1 MIIQLL
7 DSGGSLL
14 AGSGLPI
21 PTFWVYVL
29 AFSLAAIV
37 CFVAIPRAL
46 AINAADDTRDG
57 LVALVAVS
65 GVWAALQVGYL
76 AAPTPSLQYGFYVA
90 GLVVGL
96 ATVGPWLYFCS
107 AYTGRSLHSEPIYQ
121 RIAIVGYLLIVAI
134 KLTNP
139 IHGHYFTATPATTP
153 FTHLM
158 IDHGTLHWLA
168 MGLSYALATVGIF
181 MLFELFAQVDYDTR
195 PFVGLV
201 GLTALPVAFDILGS
215 ISPRVIDMSYSA
227 LGVAA
232 FAVGV
237 LFVYTDRFET
247 IQLAGQYDSPVV
259 VLGDDD
265 EIRDYNRRAAE
276 LFPALEDGLGKELA
290 AVAPVLSP
298 CPNNESV
305 IERRVDG
312 ETRYFQSTTSPFSA
326 SRIQL
331 GRLLV
336 LTDVTGQERYRR
348 QLEAQ
353 NERLEQF
360 TGMVSHD
367 LRNPL
372 NVAQG
377 NSEIN
382 GELVDASKT
391 DDGEYGPLSAETME
405 TLGTAA
411 NTLSR
416 TLSRMES
423 LIDDLLVLAREG
435 QEIDEPEPVSL
446 AAVGKNCW
454 AMVEG
459 KAATFIVDD
468 DPTIGADP
476 DRLQQLLENLF
487 RNAVE
492 HGGSDVTIRIG
503 ALDNTAGFYVE
514 DDGPGIPADSRD
526 DVFESGYTTN
536 REGTGF
542 GLDIVSEI
550 VAAHDWEIAL
560 AESATGGARF
570 EIMTDSDESDD
581 NDTPSAD
588 SDAVDTTTDSDHS
601 G

>member
-1 MIIQLL
+1 MIQLL
-7 DSGGSLL
+7 GEAGSLL
-14 AGSGLPI
+14 TGSGLPT
-21 PTFWVYVL
+21 PTFSAYVL

-37 CFVAIPRAL
+37 CFAAIPRAR
-46 AINAADDTRDG
+46 AINAADDTRNG
-57 LVALVAVS
+57 LVALIAIS

-76 AAPTPSLQYGFYVA
+76 AAPTLRLQYGFYVA

-96 ATVGPWLYFCS
+96 STVGPWLYFCS
-107 AYTGRSLHSEPIYQ
+107 AYTGRSLHDNPTYQ
-121 RIAIVGYLLIVAI
+121 RIAIAVYLLIVSI
-134 KLTNP
+134 KVTNP
-139 IHGHYFTATPATTP
+139 IHGLYFTATPTTTP
-153 FTHLM
+153 FIHLM

-168 MGLSYALATVGIF
+168 MGVAYSLATVGIF

-201 GLTALPVAFDILGS
+201 GLTALPVALDILGS

-237 LFVYTDRFET
+237 LFIYTDRFET

-276 LFPALEDGLGKELA
+276 LFPALEDGLGEELA
-290 AVAPVLSP
+290 AVVPTLSQ
-298 CPNNESV
+298 CPNNEAV
-305 IERRVDG
+305 IELEIDG
-312 ETRYFQSTTSPFSA
+312 ERRYFQSTTNPFSA
-326 SRIQL
+326 SRVQL

-336 LTDVTGQERYRR
+336 LTDVTAQERYRR

-377 NSEIN
+377 NSEIIA
-382 GELVDASKT
+382 ELIAAAET
-391 DDGEYGPLSAETME
+391 DDGDYTPLSAETME
-405 TLGTAA
+405 TLGGAA
-411 NTLSR
+411 GTLTR
-416 TLSRMES
+416 TLTRMEL

-446 AAVGKNCW
+446 ATLVERCW
-454 AMVEG
+454 EMVDQQQ
-459 KAATFIVDD
+459 ATLVIDTD
-468 DPTIGADP
+468 HTIEADP
-476 DRLQQLLENLF
+476 DRLQQLFENLF
-487 RNAVE
+487 RNAIE
-492 HGGSDVTIRIG
+492 HGGSDVTIRVG
-503 ALDNTAGFYVE
+503 ALDDNGFFVE
-514 DDGPGIPADSRD
+514 DDGPGIPADKRD

-542 GLDIVSEI
+542 GLNIVSEI
-550 VAAHDWEIAL
+550 VAAHGWTVTVIDGED
-560 AESATGGARF
+560 GGARF
-570 EIMTDSDESDD
+570 EITGV
-581 NDTPSAD
+581 DTAD
-588 SDAVDTTTDSDHS
+588 SERDTTA
-601 G
+601 

>member
-1 MIIQLL
+1 MIQLL
-7 DSGGSLL
+7 GAAGSVLT
-14 AGSGLPI
+14 GSGLPT
-21 PTFWVYVL
+21 PTFWAYVL
-29 AFSLAAIV
+29 AFGLAAVV
-37 CFVAIPRAL
+37 CFAAIPRAR
-46 AINAADDTRDG
+46 AINAADDTRNG

-65 GVWAALQVGYL
+65 GVWAALQLGYL
-76 AAPTPSLQYGFYVA
+76 AAPTPSLQYGFYIA

-96 ATVGPWLYFCS
+96 STVGPWLYFCS
-107 AYTGRSLHSEPIYQ
+107 AYTGRSLHNNPTYQ
-121 RIAIVGYLLIVAI
+121 RIAIAVYLLIVAI
-134 KLTNP
+134 KITNP
-139 IHGHYFTATPATTP
+139 IHGLYFTATPATTP

-168 MGLSYALATVGIF
+168 MGLAYSLATVGIF

-201 GLTALPVAFDILGS
+201 GLTALPVALDILGS
-215 ISPRVIDMSYSA
+215 VSPSVIDMSYSA

-259 VLGDDD
+259 VLGDSD

-276 LFPALEDGLGKELA
+276 LFPALEDGLGEELA
-290 AVAPVLSP
+290 AVVPTLSQ
-298 CPNNESV
+298 CPDTEAV
-305 IERRVDG
+305 IELEIDG
-312 ETRYFQSTTSPFSA
+312 ETRYFQSTTNPFSA
-326 SRIQL
+326 SRVQL

-336 LTDVTGQERYRR
+336 LTDVTAQERYRR
-348 QLEAQ
+348 ELEAQ

-377 NSEIN
+377 NSEIIA
-382 GELVDASKT
+382 ELIAAAET
-391 DDGEYGPLSAETME
+391 DDGEYTSLNAETMG
-405 TLGTAA
+405 TLSNAA
-411 NTLSR
+411 DTLSR
-416 TLSRMES
+416 TLARMEL

-446 AAVGKNCW
+446 AAIVESCW
-454 AMVEG
+454 AMVDQ
-459 KAATFIVDD
+459 KAATLVVDD
-468 DPTIGADP
+468 DPTVEADP

-487 RNAVE
+487 RNAIE
-492 HGGSDVTIRIG
+492 HGGSDVTIRVG
-503 ALDNTAGFYVE
+503 ELDDSGFYVE
-514 DDGPGIPADSRD
+514 DDGPGIPADTRE

-542 GLDIVSEI
+542 GLNIVSEI
-550 VAAHDWEIAL
+550 VAAHGWEIAVTDG
-560 AESATGGARF
+560 EDGGARF
-570 EIMTDSDESDD
+570 EITGV
-581 NDTPSAD
+581 
-588 SDAVDTTTDSDHS
+588 DAAEGEPVD
-601 G
+601 